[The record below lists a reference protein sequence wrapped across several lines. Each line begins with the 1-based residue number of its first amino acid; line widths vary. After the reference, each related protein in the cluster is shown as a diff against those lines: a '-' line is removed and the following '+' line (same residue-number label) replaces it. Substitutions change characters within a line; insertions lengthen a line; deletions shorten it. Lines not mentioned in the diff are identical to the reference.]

1 MLIPVQR
8 MEITWQLIMKKCV
21 ATCVYIIMRKTNYTH
36 TSYLTFF
43 WEGELL
49 ISCYLLHSCSYV
61 CREIPM
67 ALPIICGSKLLPSKY
82 DTIAYYIGRLL
93 HEVKVLK

>member
-1 MLIPVQR
+1 
-8 MEITWQLIMKKCV
+8 
-21 ATCVYIIMRKTNYTH
+21 
-36 TSYLTFF
+36 
-43 WEGELL
+43 
-49 ISCYLLHSCSYV
+49 
-61 CREIPM
+61 M

>member
-8 MEITWQLIMKKCV
+8 MEITWQLIMEKMC
-21 ATCVYIIMRKTNYTH
+21 TCVYIIMRKTNYTH
-36 TSYLTFF
+36 TSYISLFF

-67 ALPIICGSKLLPSKY
+67 ALPILWK
-82 DTIAYYIGRLL
+82 
-93 HEVKVLK
+93 